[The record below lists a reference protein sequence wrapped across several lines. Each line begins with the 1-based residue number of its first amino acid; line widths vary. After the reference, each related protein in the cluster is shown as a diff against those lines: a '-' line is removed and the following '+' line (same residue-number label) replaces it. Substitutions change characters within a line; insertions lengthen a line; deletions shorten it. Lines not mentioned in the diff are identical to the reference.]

1 MNTRDFLLVGAGAV
15 VGYLLVDKMNKNKA
29 GSAVGTTSLPDTSS
43 QSVPPTT
50 TGSSQLNNG
59 LNDTTGT
66 PAPVIYANPSQPRPP
81 KGQETLVDPRLT
93 LCEENWNKYAQTM
106 RFGSAQQA
114 QATHDNFITSC
125 LAKLQ

>member
-1 MNTRDFLLVGAGAV
+1 MDTRDFLLVGAGAV

-29 GSAVGTTSLPDTSS
+29 GTGVGTTSLPDTSS
-43 QSVPPTT
+43 QSVPPATT
-50 TGSSQLNNG
+50 RDT
-59 LNDTTGT
+59 NDTTGT
-66 PAPVIYANPSQPRPP
+66 PAPVIYGSNPSQPRPP

-93 LCEENWNKYAQTM
+93 LCEENWSKYAQTM
-106 RFGSAQQA
+106 RFGSAEQA

>member
-1 MNTRDFLLVGAGAV
+1 MDTRDFLLVGAGAV

-43 QSVPPTT
+43 QSVPPATT
-50 TGSSQLNNG
+50 RDT
-59 LNDTTGT
+59 NDTTGT
-66 PAPVIYANPSQPRPP
+66 PAPVIYGSNPSQPRPP

-106 RFGSAQQA
+106 RFGSAEQA

-125 LAKLQ
+125 LAKIQ

>member
-1 MNTRDFLLVGAGAV
+1 MDTRDFLLVGAGAV

-29 GSAVGTTSLPDTSS
+29 GTGVGTTSLPDTSS
-43 QSVPPTT
+43 QSVPPATT
-50 TGSSQLNNG
+50 RDT
-59 LNDTTGT
+59 NDTTGT
-66 PAPVIYANPSQPRPP
+66 PAPVIYGSNPSQPRPP

-106 RFGSAQQA
+106 RFGSAEQA

-125 LAKLQ
+125 LAKIQ